1 MTCLEDAMAA
11 DQLKTR
17 EELLAELTG
26 LRMQLADVSGQLE
39 EIKRS
44 EGHDRYLRDL
54 INDFMSPVTISS
66 LVDRRMRYIN
76 EYASRYF
83 GMTQAE
89 AASRDVF
96 DLWLHPEDRTR
107 FVAEITRRGRVKDFE
122 ACFRTRDG
130 RIRCAV
136 LSAHPITYQGQAA
149 TLTIFADITERK
161 KTAEALMQSEA
172 RRQEIFSLMRLM
184 TDTVP
189 DLIWAK
195 DLDDCYLFANKAICE
210 KLLMSDNAE
219 EPIGKND
226 LFFAERERRRGY
238 RHTFGEICID
248 SDEVVKKTG
257 RAGRFLEEGL
267 VRGENLVLDVYK
279 TPLFNEAGR
288 LIGTVGA
295 GRDVTLDR
303 KNQEAFRIGEERY
316 RLLLENVRDVI
327 WVMNEAFA
335 FTFVTPSITALTGYS
350 TEEFLSLSPYSHMTP
365 RSRLMYEIAVRKGLE
380 REARGIRD
388 ESQRLWKFEWVCKD
402 GSVIWVETLTSILR
416 NEDGSFKGII
426 GVSRD
431 NTSHMR
437 VLQELR
443 HAKEAAMAANRAK
456 SEFLANMSHE
466 IRTPMNAILGMM
478 QLLRETPLNREQ
490 RGFVDTA
497 LGSGEGLLRL
507 ISDILDF
514 SKIEAGKIELF
525 EEIFAIK
532 PLVES
537 VIRSFDSLIDKS
549 RVYFR
554 FDSRGRIPQQLIADG
569 SRLRQILFNLLGNA
583 VKFTEVGEISVH
595 LEFRCGKGR
604 RKPELLFTIS
614 DTGVG
619 IPANLTDRLFEPFVQ
634 ADGSFRRKYRG
645 TGLGLSIVKR
655 LVELMGGVIRLS
667 SIEGQG
673 TAVSFS
679 IPVRA
684 CHERQVENVDKGFP
698 EDCREIALNVLVVE
712 DEAINAQVVS
722 AMLRNQG
729 HGVVVAANGRLA
741 LETLENESFDCIFMD
756 IQMPEM
762 DGIETSAAIRQRAG
776 RNRLDIP
783 IIALTAH
790 AIQGDRERFLAAGM
804 DDYLTKPIK
813 SESLQEILLK
823 VAAERYFRS

>member
-1 MTCLEDAMAA
+1 MFGGCDGV
-11 DQLKTR
+11 DHLKTR

-26 LRMQLADVSGQLE
+26 LRRQLADVSEQLE
-39 EIKRS
+39 EIRRS
-44 EGHDRYLRDL
+44 EGHDRYLQDL

-89 AASRDVF
+89 AASREVLDF
-96 DLWLHPEDRTR
+96 WLYPEDRAR

-161 KTAEALMQSEA
+161 MTEEALMQSEA
-172 RRQEIFSLMRLM
+172 RRLEIYSLMRLM

-195 DLDDCYLFANKAICE
+195 DLNDCYLFTNKAICE
-210 KLLMSDNAE
+210 KLLMSDSAE

-238 RHTFGEICID
+238 RHTFGEVCIN
-248 SDEVVKKTG
+248 SDEIVKMTG

-279 TPLFNEAGR
+279 TPLFNEGGE

-295 GRDVTLDR
+295 GRDVTQDR
-303 KNQEAFRIGEERY
+303 KNQEAFRISEERY

-327 WVMNEAFA
+327 WVMNEVFA
-335 FTFVTPSITALTGYS
+335 SPSSPRRSPPCPAIAP
-350 TEEFLSLSPYSHMTP
+350 EEFLCLSPYIHMTP
-365 RSRLMYEIAVRKGLE
+365 RSRQMYEIAVRKGLE

-388 ESQRLWKFEWVCKD
+388 ESPRLWKFEWMCKD
-402 GSVIWVETLTSILR
+402 GSVVWVETLTSILR

-437 VLQELR
+437 VLQELKQ
-443 HAKEAAMAANRAK
+443 AKEAAMAANRAK

-466 IRTPMNAILGMM
+466 IRTPMNAVLGMM

-497 LGSGEGLLRL
+497 LASGEGLLRL

-514 SKIEAGKIELF
+514 SKIEAGKVELF
-525 EEIFAIK
+525 DEIFAVK

-554 FDSRGRIPQQLIADG
+554 FDCEGRSRNSSWPTVRG
-569 SRLRQILFNLLGNA
+569 SARSSS
-583 VKFTEVGEISVH
+583 ISSAMRSSSRKWGK
-595 LEFRCGKGR
+595 FRCSWSSAAAG
-604 RKPELLFTIS
+604 
-614 DTGVG
+614 
-619 IPANLTDRLFEPFVQ
+619 A
-634 ADGSFRRKYRG
+634 
-645 TGLGLSIVKR
+645 
-655 LVELMGGVIRLS
+655 GGNR
-667 SIEGQG
+667 
-673 TAVSFS
+673 SFS
-679 IPVRA
+679 SRSAIPVS
-684 CHERQVENVDKGFP
+684 GFP
-698 EDCREIALNVLVVE
+698 PTSPTACLNPLFRPTVHFVG
-712 DEAINAQVVS
+712 NTGGPGS
-722 AMLRNQG
+722 A
-729 HGVVVAANGRLA
+729 
-741 LETLENESFDCIFMD
+741 
-756 IQMPEM
+756 
-762 DGIETSAAIRQRAG
+762 
-776 RNRLDIP
+776 
-783 IIALTAH
+783 
-790 AIQGDRERFLAAGM
+790 
-804 DDYLTKPIK
+804 
-813 SESLQEILLK
+813 
-823 VAAERYFRS
+823 